1 VSTCPTTLII
11 TCAAGREGD
20 ARRELRE
27 ALGEIDARSLFLK
40 GNLIAR
46 TPLPEED
53 AVSRLREA
61 PTRLIARA
69 TPVQAE
75 VAITAA
81 PESLERLA
89 AAALRLGRLPRRA
102 TFYVQC
108 RRRGDHQFRSRDVQR
123 AVGMALEQRA
133 DGIPE
138 FVVVPAYTVSVEI
151 FQDRA
156 YIGLN
161 PTAQLVHKEL
171 RDARK
176 WRPGERPLNRAQ
188 LKLREALATFGIE
201 LRPGMRALDLGAAPG
216 GWTLVLAEAGC
227 QVVAVDKGELD
238 AEPAQRPQVQ
248 HLRMSAQEALQQD
261 LGDFDIIVNDMN
273 LESAESAEIMCAFA
287 ERLRPGGR
295 AVMTIK
301 FVTSARRRHEREA
314 TERLSRC
321 YTDIAVR
328 HLPHNRGEATA
339 VMRRPPAS
347 GRSSWG
353 PANAHRAHSCG
364 LHARGDAVRAGDT
377 GGGDRARADD

>member
-1 VSTCPTTLII
+1 MSTSAATTLIV
-11 TCAAGREGD
+11 TCASGREGD
-20 ARRELRE
+20 ARRELRD
-27 ALGEIDARSLFLK
+27 ALGEVDARSLFLK

-46 TPLPEED
+46 TALPEEE

-75 VAITAA
+75 VAIAAA

-89 AAALRLGRLPRRA
+89 AAALRLGRLPRGE

-123 AVGMALEQRA
+123 AVGMTLEQQA
-133 DGIPE
+133 GGIPE
-138 FVVVPAYTVSVEI
+138 FVAEPAYTVSVEI

-156 YIGLN
+156 YIGIN
-161 PTAQLVHKEL
+161 PTAHLAHKEV

-176 WRPGERPLNRAQ
+176 WAPGERPLNRAQ
-188 LKLREALATFGIE
+188 LKLREALATFGVE

-216 GWTLVLAEAGC
+216 GWTLALAEAGC

-238 AEPAQRPQVQ
+238 AQAAQRPEVQ
-248 HLRMSAQEALQQD
+248 HLRMSAQEALSQN

-273 LESAESAEIMCAFA
+273 VDPAQSAELMCAFA
-287 ERLRPGGR
+287 ERLRPGGW

-328 HLPHNRGEATA
+328 HLPHNRAEATA
-339 VMRRPPAS
+339 VMRKAEE
-347 GRSSWG
+347 
-353 PANAHRAHSCG
+353 
-364 LHARGDAVRAGDT
+364 
-377 GGGDRARADD
+377 